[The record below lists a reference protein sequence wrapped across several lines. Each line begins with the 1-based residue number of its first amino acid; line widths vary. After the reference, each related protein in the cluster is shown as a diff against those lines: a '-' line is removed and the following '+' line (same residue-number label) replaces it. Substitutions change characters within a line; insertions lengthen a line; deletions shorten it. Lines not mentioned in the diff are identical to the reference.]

1 MLSLIRVQSHVL
13 RDMLSTDKTI
23 SALEQCLLIHHWCSD
38 SDGLPADLILRSL
51 EQQLNKNNNNDNN
64 TFIRLVH
71 IYADKVKKINNISRS

>member
-1 MLSLIRVQSHVL
+1 MLSLIRVQSYVL

-51 EQQLNKNNNNDNN
+51 EQQLNKNNNNA
-64 TFIRLVH
+64 FIRFVH